1 MTTIQIKPTI
11 MPGWFYAIRAGVT
24 TTNGRNTYWAEN
36 HEGERRELT
45 GAQFNILLKRHNEQ
59 AGA

>member
-1 MTTIQIKPTI
+1 MTTIQINPI
-11 MPGWFYAIRAGVT
+11 LMRGWFYAIRAGVT

-36 HEGERRELT
+36 HEGERRSIT
-45 GAQFNILLKRHNEQ
+45 GRQFYVLLKRHNEQ